1 MVETESQK
9 KTLGIEKGCQKCFSN
24 ILQNILQVLVETES
38 QKKTLGLRRVAALML
53 PATHKLPTWE
63 PGRGII
69 SFFSGNFLFS
79 KLLFASSIEGPALS
93 VFCFLA
99 ARVFSI

>member
-9 KTLGIEKGCQKCFSN
+9 KIFWGLRRVAKNVFFKYFAS
-24 ILQNILQVLVETES
+24 LVENES

>member
-9 KTLGIEKGCQKCFSN
+9 NTLGIEKGCQKCFSKYFAS
-24 ILQNILQVLVETES
+24 LVETES

-69 SFFSGNFLFS
+69 SFFPGNFLFS
-79 KLLFASSIEGPALS
+79 KLLFASSIEGPVLS